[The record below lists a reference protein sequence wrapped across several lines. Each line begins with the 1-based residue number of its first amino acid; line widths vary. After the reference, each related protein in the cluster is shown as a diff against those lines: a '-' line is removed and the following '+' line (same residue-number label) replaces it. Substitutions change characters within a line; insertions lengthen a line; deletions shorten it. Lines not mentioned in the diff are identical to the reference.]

1 MSIPDFQ
8 SLMLPFLQH
17 LEDGADHSN
26 AEISEHLAKYF
37 KLTEADLKELLPSG
51 RQSYFSN
58 RVQWARTYLNKAGLI
73 DYPQKGLSKITPRG
87 REVLAEKLDK
97 ISVKYLQKYPE
108 MLDFYT
114 SKKDLSKK
122 AEPVIEEMN
131 PEEALEISYQQIRQ
145 GLAAN
150 LLTNVKSCSPAFF
163 ERMVVELLV
172 AMGYGGSRKDAG
184 EAIGQSGDEGIDGII
199 KEDRLGLDII
209 YIQAKRW
216 SGTVGRPEI
225 QKFAG
230 ALMGKGAKKGISI
243 TTSSFTKE
251 AMEYARII
259 DTRIILID
267 GEQMANLMIDFGV
280 GVTTV
285 NTYEIKKID
294 TDYFLDE

>member
-8 SLMLPFLQH
+8 SIMLPFLQH
-17 LEDGADHSN
+17 LEDGAKHSN
-26 AEISEHLAKYF
+26 AETMKYLAEYF
-37 KLTEADLKELLPSG
+37 KLTEAELKELLPSG
-51 RQSYFSN
+51 RQTYFSN

-73 DYPQKGLSKITPRG
+73 DYPQKGCSQITMRG
-87 REVLAEKLDK
+87 REVLAEKLDR
-97 ISVKYLQKYPE
+97 ITVKYLQKYPE
-108 MLDFYT
+108 IRDFY
-114 SKKDLSKK
+114 LSKK
-122 AEPVIEEMN
+122 GLPKKPEPDIEEMN

-145 GLAAN
+145 ELATSI
-150 LLTNVKSCSPAFF
+150 LINVKKCSPGFF

-230 ALMGKGAKKGISI
+230 ALMGKGAKRGIFI

-251 AMEYARII
+251 AVEFARII
-259 DTRIILID
+259 ETRIILID
-267 GEQMANLMIDFGV
+267 GEQMANLMMDFGI

-285 NTYEIKKID
+285 NTYQIKKLD